1 MTAPTS
7 PAAGRIT
14 RADIEAKI
22 RQLQGHVDD
31 TAEAAKG
38 PALMVAAGVGL
49 FLLTV
54 SFLLG
59 KRRGRK
65 KTTTVEIRRV

>member
-7 PAAGRIT
+7 GRIT
-14 RADIEAKI
+14 RDEIETKI
-22 RQLQGHVDD
+22 RQLQGHVDE

-38 PALMVAAGVGL
+38 PALIVGAGVGL
-49 FLLTV
+49 FLLVV

>member
-7 PAAGRIT
+7 GRIT
-14 RADIEAKI
+14 RDQIETKI
-22 RQLQGHVDD
+22 RQLQGHVDE
-31 TAEAAKG
+31 TAAAARG
-38 PALMVAAGVGL
+38 PALIVAAGVGL

>member
-7 PAAGRIT
+7 GRIT
-14 RADIEAKI
+14 RDQIETKI
-22 RQLQGHVDD
+22 RQLQGHVDE

-38 PALMVAAGVGL
+38 PALIVAAGVGL

-54 SFLLG
+54 SYLLG

>member
-7 PAAGRIT
+7 GVPIT
-14 RADIEAKI
+14 RGDIEAKI
-22 RQLQGHVDD
+22 RQLQGQVDT

-38 PALMVAAGVGL
+38 PAMMVAAGVGA
-49 FLLTV
+49 FLLMV

-59 KRRGRK
+59 KRRGKK

>member
-7 PAAGRIT
+7 GRIT
-14 RADIEAKI
+14 RDQSETKI
-22 RQLQGHVDD
+22 RQLQGHVDE
-31 TAEAAKG
+31 TAEAARG
-38 PALMVAAGVGL
+38 PALIVAAGVGL

-65 KTTTVEIRRV
+65 KTTTIEIRRV

>member
-1 MTAPTS
+1 MTAPTE
-7 PAAGRIT
+7 GRIT

-38 PALMVAAGVGL
+38 PALLVAAGVGF
-49 FLLTV
+49 FLLV
-54 SFLLG
+54 MSFLLG
-59 KRRGRK
+59 KRRGKK